1 MFDAFYVYILWV
13 WIFLFPFSIISS
25 MHNSLWFR
33 SVSYPSIQ
41 PTRLDPHPAPST
53 SQPVIQ
59 PSIYPCIHPSIQP
72 ASQPA
77 IHPSIL
83 CHAIHYSWRYRNIYV
98 DHADGDVLSWNGL
111 EVANRNKYGATDC
124 WWVAWQVMR
133 RNENGYGYARGI
145 HYVLCLFIHKFIDQ
159 TQKYVI
165 NFFCSLF
172 KLLFISFSFSDKII
186 FIYVC
191 TWKRI

>member
-1 MFDAFYVYILWV
+1 MSMN
-13 WIFLFPFSIISS
+13 FPFSVISS
-25 MHNSLWFR
+25 IHNSLWFR

-41 PTRLDPHPAPST
+41 PARPQPST
-53 SQPVIQ
+53 INQPAIHL
-59 PSIYPCIHPSIQP
+59 SILSCIHPSNQP
-72 ASQPA
+72 AS
-77 IHPSIL
+77 HPSIP

-98 DHADGDVLSWNGL
+98 DHADGGWAVSSWNGL

-133 RNENGYGYARGI
+133 RNGNGWGYASGI

-165 NFFCSLF
+165 NFFLFSL
-172 KLLFISFSFSDKII
+172 
-186 FIYVC
+186 
-191 TWKRI
+191 